1 VDQEPSIL
9 DYLKSLVSHTLKG
22 TPLPP
27 ILGAAQDGEASGG
40 VAQAP
45 ASGEEQPVL
54 VVEAAGEPAGTGPG
68 FPWRTLLA
76 LVLALIGQ
84 GTFEPRPERGWLV
97 GTAFYLAALGML
109 IGASRRGELAL
120 VAWTDDDPGRN
131 LERQEEGPSWL
142 LFIIAL
148 LLGLAAFW
156 FFAGDEFS
164 ALNVVLWLAAIVIL
178 CWSLWVP
185 TGKNILRGARQF
197 LAHPTWE
204 FKIDPWVLLV
214 LAAFAIAALFR
225 TYQLAQVPSQMIS
238 DHAEKLLDVQDVL
251 RGQTS
256 VYFPRNTGREFF
268 QFYLTTAI
276 ILLFKTGVT
285 FMSLKIGTVLA
296 GLVTVV
302 YIYLI
307 GKEMGSRRSALLALA
322 FAGIAYWPNVISRF
336 GLRFPLY
343 PVFYAAALYYFLRGL
358 RTRQRNY
365 FIFSGLALGL
375 GLNGYSPYR
384 VVPLILVV
392 AFALYMLHRQS
403 QGYRPQAVWGLFSV
417 VMVSLFVCLPL
428 LRYTVKHPEVVAQR
442 TVTRLTGAE
451 QPLPGPPGEILV
463 SNLWRGLTMFGWDDG
478 EVWVLSVTHRPA
490 LDLVSA
496 ALFYSG
502 LVLLVIRYARQRHW
516 FDLFTL
522 ISIPL
527 LLMPSVLSLAFP
539 AENPSLNRPAGVI
552 VPVFLVIGLML
563 DAIMSAVERAG
574 SGVRP
579 RALAWGLVLL
589 LFAWS
594 GLRNYDLVF
603 RQYRQSFD
611 ASAWNTSEMGKLV
624 ADFARLTGSEDTAW
638 LVGFPYWA
646 DSRLVMINAGFPDR
660 DNAIWPEQFND
671 TLSDPGPKMFLIN
684 MTDTADLEAL
694 QALYPL
700 GALSQYRSDYP
711 GHDFLVFSVPA
722 TESEPVPGP

>member
-9 DYLKSLVSHTLKG
+9 DYLKSLLKHTLRG

-27 ILGAAQDGEASGG
+27 
-40 VAQAP
+40 
-45 ASGEEQPVL
+45 
-54 VVEAAGEPAGTGPG
+54 VVEAARPEEPAGAMPQVAAAAEAALEPPG
-68 FPWRTLLA
+68 AGRELPWRTLLA
-76 LVLALIGQ
+76 LLLALIGQ
-84 GTFEPRPERGWLV
+84 STFEPRPERGWWV

-109 IGASRRGELAL
+109 LGANRRGELSL
-120 VAWTDDDPGRN
+120 VAWTQDDPGMN

-142 LFIIAL
+142 LFIISL
-148 LLGLAAFW
+148 TLGLAAFW
-156 FFAGDEFS
+156 LFASDRFS
-164 ALNVVLWLAAIVIL
+164 TLNLVLWLAAIFTL

-185 TGKNILRGARQF
+185 TGKNILIGAREF

-204 FKIDPWVLLV
+204 IKIDRQVLLV
-214 LAAFAIAALFR
+214 LAVFAIAVFFR
-225 TYQLAQVPSQMIS
+225 TFQLSQVPSQMIS

-268 QFYLTTAI
+268 QFYLTAAI
-276 ILLFKTGVT
+276 ILLFKTGIG

-296 GLVTVV
+296 GLVTLV

-307 GKEMGSRRSALLALA
+307 GKEMGSPRSALLALA
-322 FAGIAYWPNVISRF
+322 FAGIAYWPNILSRF

-343 PVFYAAALYYFLRGL
+343 PLFYAAALYYFLRAL

-365 FIFSGLALGL
+365 FICSGIALGL

-384 VVPLILVV
+384 VVPLVLVF
-392 AFALYMLHRQS
+392 AFALYLLHRQS
-403 QGYRPQAVWGLFSV
+403 QGYRQQAVWGLFSV
-417 VMVSLFVCLPL
+417 VMVSLFICLPL
-428 LRYTVKHPEVVAQR
+428 LRYTLGHPEIVAQR
-442 TVTRLTGAE
+442 TVTRLTGVE
-451 QPLPGPPGEILV
+451 QPLPGPAGEIFL
-463 SNLWRGLTMFGWDDG
+463 SNLWRGVTMFAWDDG

-502 LVLLVIRYARQRHW
+502 LVLLIIRYARQRHW

-527 LLMPSVLSLAFP
+527 LMLPSILSLAFP
-539 AENPSLNRPAGVI
+539 AENPSLNRPAGAI
-552 VPVFLVIGLML
+552 VAVFLIIGLML
-563 DAIMSAVERAG
+563 DAIMTAVERAG

-579 RALAWGLVLL
+579 RVLAWGLVVL

-611 ASAWNTSEMGKLV
+611 SGAWNTSEMGGLV
-624 ADFARLTGSEDTAW
+624 ADFARLNGSPDTAW

-646 DSRLVMINAGFPDR
+646 DSRLVMINAGYPDR
-660 DNAIWPEQFND
+660 DNAIWPAQFED
-671 TLSDPGPKMFLIN
+671 TLTDPRPKMFLIN
-684 MTDTADLEAL
+684 LTDNADLDAL
-694 QALYPL
+694 RALYPQ
-700 GALSQYRSDYP
+700 GTLSQYRSAFP
-711 GHDFLVFSVPA
+711 GRDFLVFTVPAANSVPSLA
-722 TESEPVPGP
+722 P